1 MDPTPEKCSDG
12 GRHEFDLSPMRGVDS
27 RTLTQEGWCQK
38 CNTTK
43 LDSFEWDGSYE
54 YDRPGSKCT
63 DLFGHSWG
71 DPSEPECMA
80 PYEYAAR
87 EACGICGDR
96 RSAVFRSVRVEFS
109 LPGGRVERR

>member
-12 GRHEFDLSPMRGVDS
+12 GRHGFDLGPVKRADKY
-27 RTLTQEGWCQK
+27 TLTQEGWCQK
-38 CNTTK
+38 CGTAK
-43 LDSFEWDGSYE
+43 LDSLEWDGSYG
-54 YDRPGSKCT
+54 YGRPGFKCT

-71 DPSEPECMA
+71 GMSEPECLA

-96 RSAVFRSVRVEFS
+96 RSAVFRSARVEYS
-109 LPGGRVERR
+109 LPGGRTECR